1 MNTPSEKHT
10 KAVKKALT
18 ETSQTTTQQTSSSY
32 SIGIDAGYS
41 SVKIALLENGTKQVF
56 SKYALHNGKIRE
68 HITQIITELSAKYA
82 IDKIQYGAITG
93 SGLRFLIQNAEI
105 KYVNEVEAI
114 VEGALNI
121 CKDAQSI
128 VEIGGEGT
136 TYITGFNSGC
146 SSGIQISMNPSCS
159 AGTGSFLEEQISR
172 LNLNLKDYSTL
183 SMKAASVP
191 RIAGRCSVFAKTD
204 IIHHQQEGVSIPDIL
219 MGLAYS
225 VVRNYKCA
233 VIKRLPIVPPVLFVG
248 GVANNQAII
257 KALKDILQLNSDEL
271 VIPKNFD
278 VISAV
283 GAALIAFKGKHSLS
297 IKTLLT
303 TLNNQTHPPE
313 NAEVCYPPLSSYGNK
328 NADKMHA
335 CLPIKDEQVVSGYL
349 GVDVGSTTTKL
360 VLVDEENNILGYQY
374 LRTQGKPIDAVQK
387 GLNVFK
393 EQFSTKVKI
402 KGVGAT
408 GSGRYLAA
416 DYIGADV
423 VKDEITAQATG
434 SRTLDPDVDTIFE
447 IGGQDS
453 KYIYLK
459 DGIVTDF
466 QMNKICSAGTGSFIE
481 EQAQLIGIPLN
492 EFSQLSLSSDNP
504 ANLGERCTV
513 FIGTSVASKL
523 SEGEL
528 LQDIAAGLCYSI
540 VKNYLNRVVGAKK
553 IGAKIF
559 LQGGVAYNQ
568 GVVNAF
574 KALVGERLIVPPFF
588 SVTGALGAAIIAKD
602 TKGSSKFKG
611 YEAHEIHKTSLEEEK
626 NVSAYDDSIN
636 KMVFEDYASKL
647 DPSKKTVGIPR
658 ALFSFGM
665 YPMFNT
671 FFKELGFNVLLSEPT
686 NEDSIRRGQ
695 EYLSDETCFPVKLV
709 TGHVAELIEKKVD
722 YIFFPDLYTV
732 EHSGSHSR
740 QNYGCPYMQLA
751 FKMVNYTMTLKKKGI
766 ELLSPTMA
774 FNQGPEF
781 MNASFIKVGNQLG
794 KTPEET
800 IGALKKGNEAFM
812 AFRDRM
818 IEHAEKNYSVSK
830 DKKVIILISKMYGV
844 ADPVLNMG
852 IPSKLEQLGY
862 HVIPFFDFTMKR
874 IEGDYPNM
882 YWPFGVHILEA
893 AKLVRQNS
901 NMHAIFLTHHGCGPD
916 AVVSHYFQEIMN
928 GKPYLNIEVDEHSS
942 KVGVITRVEAFI
954 NSLENNCAINAPA
967 PEVNPKFATNI
978 RALEPNT
985 VLYLPY
991 LYPYSQIFQRILERK
1006 GQRTKILP
1014 EPSPKIIEEG
1024 RKHVFT
1030 SEYYSVTSILGMTL
1044 TGLSNKP
1051 SDKIAVYLP
1060 QNEGAEMSGQ
1070 LARLLWTKLHQNGQQ
1085 HVNIVSPYI
1094 EDFVNEDNEDF
1105 QLICNGLILGDIICA
1120 APLELRQRALKKG
1133 LELIDQNNLE
1143 NSSIIKLARWVKKN
1157 SNIDKNHKSILAI
1170 GEALILYNGYMNNH
1184 MITRLEQTGHRILFS
1199 PLSETMWMYW
1209 RDHAN
1214 FNLQK
1219 RSAETEKRL
1228 ATYKENI
1235 LLVSKALE
1243 HLSPFENDL
1252 DLLLKSADSTVGYYT
1267 GANGRYRAAKLVCQT
1282 NKVEGA
1288 IAVSSLYENTGIA
1301 LNTIHKCLEE
1311 LGSPPLLNLTFD
1323 GTSNEKDLTKIDSFT
1338 HFLEAKQGVQK
1349 NPILKSINGE

>member
-1 MNTPSEKHT
+1 MANENTQLKQSP
-10 KAVKKALT
+10 LT
-18 ETSQTTTQQTSSSY
+18 Y

-41 SVKIALLENGTKQVF
+41 SVKIALLENGAKQVF
-56 SKYALHNGKIRE
+56 SKYSFHDGKVRE
-68 HITQIITELSAKYA
+68 KIEQMITELSAEY
-82 IDKIQYGAITG
+82 DMTKIVYGAITG
-93 SGLRFLIQNAEI
+93 SGLNFLHQNAEI
-105 KYVNEVEAI
+105 KYVNDVAAI

-121 CKDAQSI
+121 CRDAQSI
-128 VEIGGEGT
+128 VEIGGEGA
-136 TYITGFNSGC
+136 TYITGFNSDS

-172 LNLNLKDYSTL
+172 LNLNLADYSNL
-183 SMKAASVP
+183 SMKATSIP

-204 IIHHQQEGVSIPDIL
+204 IIHHQQEGVPIPDIL
-219 MGLAYS
+219 VGLAYS
-225 VVRNYKCA
+225 VVRNYRCA
-233 VIKRLPIVPPVLFVG
+233 VIKRLPIVPPILFVG

-257 KALKDILQLNSDEL
+257 KALKDILQLDSDEL
-271 VIPKNFD
+271 VVPKNFD
-278 VISAV
+278 TVSAV
-283 GAALIAFKGKHSLS
+283 GVALLAFKGKHPISLRKLLS
-297 IKTLLT
+297 AIK
-303 TLNNQTHPPE
+303 NQTQTIRNSE
-313 NAEVCYPPLSSYGNK
+313 LLYSPLSRFGDSNVG
-328 NADKMHA
+328 KMHV
-335 CLPIKDEQVVSGYL
+335 CSPLKSTQVVSGYL

-360 VLVDEENNILGYQY
+360 VLIDEENNILGYQY
-374 LRTQGKPIDAVQK
+374 LRTQGKPIDAVQR
-387 GLNVFK
+387 GLNIFK

-402 KGVGAT
+402 KAVGAT

-416 DYIGADV
+416 DYLGADV

-434 SRTLDPDVDTIFE
+434 SRTLDPYVDTIFE

-459 DGIVTDF
+459 DGVVTDF
-466 QMNKICSAGTGSFIE
+466 QMNKICAAGTGSFIE
-481 EQAQLIGIPLN
+481 EQAQLLKIPLN
-492 EFSQLSLSSDNP
+492 EFSSLSLSSDNP
-504 ANLGERCTV
+504 ANLGERCAV
-513 FIGTSVASKL
+513 FIGTNVASKL
-523 SEGEL
+523 SEGEPL
-528 LQDIAAGLCYSI
+528 RDITAGLCYSI

-559 LQGGVAYNQ
+559 LQGGIAYNQ
-568 GVVNAF
+568 SVVNAF
-574 KALVGERLIVPPFF
+574 KALVGDRLIVPPFF
-588 SVTGALGAAIIAKD
+588 SITGALGAAILAKEN
-602 TKGSSKFKG
+602 KGTTKFKG
-611 YEAHEIHKTSLEEEK
+611 YEVHEIHKIALEEE
-626 NVSAYDDSIN
+626 NGVSAYDNSIN
-636 KMVFEDYASKL
+636 KMVFEDYTSTL
-647 DPSKKTVGIPR
+647 DHSKKTVGIPR
-658 ALFSFGM
+658 ALFSFGL

-686 NEDSIRRGQ
+686 SEESIKRGQ
-695 EYLSDETCFPVKLV
+695 EYLTDETCFPVKLV
-709 TGHVAELIEKKVD
+709 TGHVAELMEKKVD
-722 YIFFPDLYTV
+722 YIFFPNLYTV

-751 FKMVNYTMTLKKKGI
+751 FKMVNYTMELKKKGI

-781 MNASFIKVGNQLG
+781 MNSSFIKIGNQLG

-800 IGALKKGNEAFM
+800 IDALKKGNEAFM

-818 IEHAEKNYSVSK
+818 IAHAEKNYSASK

-852 IPSKLEQLGY
+852 IPRKLEQLGY

-954 NSLENNCAINAPA
+954 NSLENNCAINAPV
-967 PEVNPKFATNI
+967 PEVNPQITTNLK
-978 RALEPNT
+978 ALEHNT

-991 LYPYSQIFQRILERK
+991 LYPYSQIFQRILERN

-1030 SEYYSVTSILGMTL
+1030 SEYYSVTSVLGMAL
-1044 TGLSNKP
+1044 NGLSNKTA
-1051 SDKIAVYLP
+1051 DKVAVYLP

-1070 LARLLWTKLHQNGQQ
+1070 LARLLWTKLYQNEQQ
-1085 HVNIVSPYI
+1085 HVTIVSPYI
-1094 EDFVNEDNEDF
+1094 EDFFNADTEDF
-1105 QLICNGLILGDIICA
+1105 QLISNGLILGDIIYTT
-1120 APLELRQRALKKG
+1120 PLELRQRALKKG
-1133 LELIDQNNLE
+1133 LELIDKNNLE

-1157 SNIDKNHKSILAI
+1157 SNVAKNDKSILAI

-1184 MITRLEQTGHRILFS
+1184 TLTRLEKNGHRVLFS
-1199 PLSETMWMYW
+1199 PLSETLWMFW
-1209 RDHAN
+1209 RDYVN
-1214 FNLQK
+1214 FNVQK
-1219 RSAETEKRL
+1219 RDIETEKRL
-1228 ATYKENI
+1228 DSYKENI
-1235 LLVSKALE
+1235 LKASKALE

-1252 DLLLKSADSTVGYYT
+1252 DLLLKSADATVGYYT

-1282 NKVEGA
+1282 NKVAGA

-1301 LNTIHKCLEE
+1301 LNTIHKCIEE
-1311 LGSPPLLNLTFD
+1311 SGSPPLLNLTFD
-1323 GTSNEKDLTKIDSFT
+1323 GTSNDKDLIKIDSFI
-1338 HFLEAKQGVQK
+1338 HFLNTNKSIQK
-1349 NPILKSINGE
+1349 NAPLKTDGE